1 MKSQISPEPAL
12 LGFLQAGPL
21 HGYDLHKQV
30 VANLGAVWRLG
41 QSQMYAI
48 LKEYEGKGFIK
59 TVAVPQNGRPAR
71 KMLEL
76 TPAGKRAFEA
86 WMNETAHG
94 LREFRVDFFA
104 RLYFARA
111 AGRPALQAFLTQQLR
126 TTQAEYDSLA
136 RTEAITEFGEVVS
149 GFRRAQ
155 LETILEWLAAYQ
167 AEPKKKPTRQPK
179 KKILRKSK

>member
-12 LGFLQAGPL
+12 LGFLQEGPL

-48 LKEYEGKGFIK
+48 LKDFEAEGWLK
-59 TVAVPQNGRPAR
+59 TVSVPQSGRPAR

-76 TPAGKRAFEA
+76 TPAGKRAFDA
-86 WMNETAHG
+86 WMNQTAHG

-104 RLYFARA
+104 RLFFARA
-111 AGRPALQAFLTQQLR
+111 AGRPALQTFLTQQLR
-126 TTQAEYDSLA
+126 TTRTEYDSLNHA
-136 RTEAITEFGEVVS
+136 GTASEFGEVVS

-155 LETILEWLAAYQ
+155 LEAMMEWLDAYLADIKAPQ
-167 AEPKKKPTRQPK
+167 SRRPG
-179 KKILRKSK
+179 KKISRK